1 MRPTAGA
8 IAVIFLISTA
18 LVTGVSAQQ
27 RHGGGGG
34 GGGFSAAPH
43 GGGGGGGGGFSAAP
57 PWRRWWWFFCTAPYV
72 PAADFG
78 APFLS
83 AERAQ
88 CSLCGS
94 SHDRA
99 A

>member
-57 PWRRWWWFFCTAPYV
+57 VAAVVVVFLHRPVCPRRRFRRPV
-72 PAADFG
+72 
-78 APFLS
+78 S
-83 AERAQ
+83 QRRARPV
-88 CSLCGS
+88 LAL
-94 SHDRA
+94 RLLA
-99 A
+99 